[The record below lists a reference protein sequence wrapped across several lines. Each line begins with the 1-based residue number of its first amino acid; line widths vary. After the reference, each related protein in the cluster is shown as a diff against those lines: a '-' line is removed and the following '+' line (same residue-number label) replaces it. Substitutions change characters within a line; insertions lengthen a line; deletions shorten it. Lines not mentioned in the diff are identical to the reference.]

1 MFTTTPTHTE
11 RHPTETRRRE
21 VLTEARQIVATHG
34 MHGLTTKALAH
45 ATGVSEGALYRH
57 FKGKDD
63 ILLGLIDDIEETL
76 FEKLEEAKE
85 ESGSVLERLERLL
98 ETHLSYS
105 ERRRGVSFIVISEVL
120 LNGDRRLKQRMQTVI
135 GRYLRLVQALLE
147 EGVVEGQVKQNIDP
161 SAAALAFFGLVQ
173 ASITLWRLTS
183 TESSPSERF
192 GALWRLY
199 RNGIAA
205 S

>member
-1 MFTTTPTHTE
+1 MFTTTHTE

-21 VLTEARQIVATHG
+21 ILTEARQIVATHG
-34 MHGLTTKALAH
+34 MHGLTTKTLAR

-85 ESGSVLERLERLL
+85 EGGSVLERLERLL

-105 ERRRGVSFIVISEVL
+105 ERRRGVSFVVISEVL
-120 LNGDRRLKQRMQTVI
+120 LNGDQRLKQRMQTVI

-147 EGVVEGQVKQNIDP
+147 EGVAEGQVKQNIDP

-173 ASITLWRLTS
+173 ATITLWRLTS
-183 TESSPSERF
+183 TKSTPSERF
-192 GALWRLY
+192 DALWRVY
-199 RNGIAA
+199 RNGVAIG
-205 S
+205 